1 MKQETPHHILMVCLG
16 NICRSPMAEGIM
28 RHKAGKYNLQIVVD
42 SAGTGGWHSGDAPDE
57 RAVEMMRTKGID
69 ISSLVARKF
78 LPEDYDRFHA
88 IYVMDATNYQDVM
101 RLARHDADKAKV
113 EMILNLSEK
122 GRNRPVPDP
131 YYGGMDG
138 FENVYRLLDDAC
150 EKIAQQFL

>member
-1 MKQETPHHILMVCLG
+1 MKQGTPHHILMVCLG

-28 RHKAGKYNLQIVVD
+28 RHKARKYNLQIVVD
-42 SAGTGGWHSGDAPDE
+42 SAGTGGWHAGDAPDE
-57 RAVEMMRTKGID
+57 RAIEMMRTKGID